1 MEVFL
6 AKKEKQ
12 DNLKDDRALFARFLV
27 VILSGPDLDIRET
40 ISTFELAEYPRALL
54 FSDGSLRHCATKNK
68 LMNILERIV
77 PAQQQPQT
85 STVQP
90 HSADPSSRQ
99 VVIIDAMAVAQ
110 AMGKPPW
117 VRNGRDLA
125 SHFIE
130 VIDSKSEGATEVH
143 VVFDCYDI
151 PNSLKEGT
159 RQKRRGTS
167 RAVVYKITV
176 NAVIDKITMKD
187 LLSCSQN
194 KETLAIFL
202 AAQLI
207 ECKKDLQA
215 TYVVTSKGDCMASN
229 SLPIQHFRSEQ
240 EEAHTRML

>member
-1 MEVFL
+1 M
-6 AKKEKQ
+6 
-12 DNLKDDRALFARFLV
+12 
-27 VILSGPDLDIRET
+27 
-40 ISTFELAEYPRALL
+40 
-54 FSDGSLRHCATKNK
+54 
-68 LMNILERIV
+68 
-77 PAQQQPQT
+77 
-85 STVQP
+85 
-90 HSADPSSRQ
+90 
-99 VVIIDAMAVAQ
+99 VIIDVMAIVQ
-110 AMGKPPW
+110 TMGKPLW

-151 PNSLKEGT
+151 PTSLKEGT

-194 KETLAIFL
+194 KETLAILL

-207 ECKKDLQA
+207 ECTKNSQT
-215 TYVVTSKGDCMASN
+215 TYVVTSNGDCMASN
-229 SLPIQHFRSEQ
+229 SLPIQNLRSEQ
-240 EEAHTRML
+240 EEADTRMLLHALDATQRGTTSISIQSPDTDVLVLTLWVYKSDCWNRRKTKKYSTTPTLRGGRRRTCEGFTWLSRFFRM